1 MKHARKIIFVIILIF
16 SFAFSLLL
24 GACAN
29 DKNEKEL
36 REIESV
42 FDHIAKESLA
52 NTGSDTDDLS
62 DPDTNDLSQPEV
74 GEHVYVVIPMNA
86 AAELAAKAQELVDGL
101 YVKTELLTTLKY
113 DNEHTSSPSGTL
125 EILVGNTNRLES
137 QNAVSLLKQNDYVC
151 RWDTGNLVI
160 CGGSDKATVDA
171 LEKFIMEI
179 LPFSS
184 KYSLMDKNAG
194 FESFESDDSEK
205 EDESEQV
212 KKVSTINGY
221 NIDEFSIVYNSE
233 NKYEERKI
241 AEILSAVI
249 SERTGYL
256 LDVVSDSVG
265 SEEGKT
271 ITLEVDGSLEPSI
284 ERKDASLLLR
294 GCNGYSLSFV
304 VEKFID
310 LIDANIQ
317 SDVLTLVC
325 GEKMNVEK
333 TSFSFDIMTYVVKK
347 TDDADVLIELL
358 DLLTVAK
365 EDVCVIY
372 NLDET
377 LYQRMSENLSA
388 RYKVCRERNMAVF
401 YKPSVV
407 KRVTA
412 VFGSDVGDFEIEFH
426 AGEKIK
432 YRYFTSADNS
442 ELEKFT
448 SKTVCFVASDAQNV
462 KASPFDLIVQG
473 KTTLNSKTVEYKL
486 LAGDFVCA
494 VNDSLDVKSTS
505 FKLSCSVRLCVNV
518 SDGLLALN
526 DSLK

>member
-1 MKHARKIIFVIILIF
+1 MKRARKIIFAIILIF

-62 DPDTNDLSQPEV
+62 DPETNDLSQPEV

-86 AAELAAKAQELVDGL
+86 TSELAAKAQELVDGL
-101 YVKTELLTTLKY
+101 CVKTELLTTLKY
-113 DNEHTSSPSGTL
+113 DNEHTSFPSGTI
-125 EILVGNTNRLES
+125 EVLVGNTNRLES

-171 LEKFIMEI
+171 LEKFISEI

-184 KYSLMDKNAG
+184 KYSLMEKDGG
-194 FESFESDDSEK
+194 FEFDGMESEA
-205 EDESEQV
+205 ETEQV

-221 NIDEFSIVYNSE
+221 SIDEFSIVYNSE

-249 SERTGYL
+249 SARTGYL
-256 LDVVSDSVG
+256 LDVLSGDGASK
-265 SEEGKT
+265 EGKT
-271 ITLEVDGSLEPSI
+271 ITLAVDGALEPSI
-284 ERKDASLLLR
+284 ESKDGSLFLR

-325 GEKMNVEK
+325 GEKMNLEK

-347 TDDADVLIELL
+347 SDDADALIELL

-388 RYKVCRERNMAVF
+388 KYKLCRERNMAVF

-407 KRVTA
+407 KSVTSTS
-412 VFGSDVGDFEIEFH
+412 GSDVSDFEIEFL

-432 YRYFTSADNS
+432 YRYFSSANNS
-442 ELEKFT
+442 EMEKFT

-462 KASPFDLIVQG
+462 SASPFDLIAQG
-473 KTTLNSKTVEYKL
+473 KTTFNSKTVEYKFL
-486 LAGDFVCA
+486 SGDFVCA
-494 VNDSLDVKSTS
+494 VNDSLALKNTS
-505 FKLSCSVRLCVNV
+505 FKLSCSVRFCVNV
-518 SDGLLALN
+518 SDQLLNLN
-526 DSLK
+526 DSLQ